1 MQKGLHIRLKFET
14 LLGTA
19 KLRNTEAGE
28 SRSGLD

>member
-1 MQKGLHIRLKFET
+1 MPKELHIRLTFET

-28 SRSGLD
+28 SRSGLN